1 MKVGKIMWCQFF
13 CPTLYIYCTYCIYS
27 YVQKK
32 TPVAKNSRFKIKL
45 YINFRDKIAQTF
57 GWPAQSP
64 DLNPIENLWS
74 YLDWKLK
81 NRKPSNEAELFKC
94 LQEAWEAIPTDYL
107 MRLVDSMPRR
117 CEAVIEA
124 KGHSTKY

>member
-1 MKVGKIMWCQFF
+1 ML
-13 CPTLYIYCTYCIYS
+13 PS
-27 YVQKK
+27 AQKLFDNEDWIFQQDNDPK
-32 TPVAKNSRFKIKL
+32 HTSKL
-45 YINFRDKIAQTF
+45 CKAWIRDKIAQTF

-94 LQEAWEAIPTDYL
+94 LQEAWETIPTDYL
-107 MRLVDSMPRR
+107 MSLVDSMPRR